1 MCRVPPPATTM
12 QHGSEP
18 GFTSTPLS
26 LATSLQ
32 KREVHRLRESVHSLI
47 LLVTEAIR
55 ILSFHSPRFF
65 SRYSSP
71 GQIITIEIDYE

>member
-32 KREVHRLRESVHSLI
+32 NREVHRLREAVHSLI
-47 LLVTEAIR
+47 LSLTEAIR
-55 ILSFHSPRFF
+55 MLQHAPRLF
-65 SRYSSP
+65 SQYSSP
-71 GQIITIEIDYE
+71 GHIITIESDSE